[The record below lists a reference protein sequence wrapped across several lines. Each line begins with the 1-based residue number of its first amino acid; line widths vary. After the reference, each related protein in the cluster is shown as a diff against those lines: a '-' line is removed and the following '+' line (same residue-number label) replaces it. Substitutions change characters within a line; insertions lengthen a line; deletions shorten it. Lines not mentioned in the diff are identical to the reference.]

1 MIAPKASVI
10 REGVRQTIPVS
21 DIVSGDLVLIEAGDR
36 VPADLRLLHARRLLI
51 DEALLTG
58 GSVAAEKHEAV
69 LPDETVLEDR
79 QNMAFHG
86 TLVAAGEPNGIVVG
100 AGVHTQR
107 GGNSCLYQMGE
118 AGGRKGGRG
127 RGCWGGWI

>member
-58 GSVAAEKHEAV
+58 KSVAAENNEAV
-69 LPDETVLEDR
+69 LPEETVLEDR
-79 QNMAFHG
+79 QNMAFSG
-86 TLVAAGEPNGIVVG
+86 TLGAAGI
-100 AGVHTQR
+100 
-107 GGNSCLYQMGE
+107 
-118 AGGRKGGRG
+118 GRAHF
-127 RGCWGGWI
+127 